1 MRTKLFLAFI
11 VIIFAALVSTIA
23 FEWLILRDFDSYV
36 HGVREDQVYWIIA
49 SIEGGYKDGTWDKG
63 ILSETMHWAMML
75 GLDIKILD
83 MQRSEIIHSHHVMES
98 LPPGMKRRMEE
109 LFRVDMDAHRKYDE
123 FPIISNGSKIGTLLA
138 RSFQKKKLAEKEA
151 IFEGRVRH
159 FLYIYL
165 LIAGAGSLFIGLM
178 LTEYLSKPVMLLKKA
193 SEKIA
198 AGDFA
203 VRISA
208 EAPDEVGNLAKTFNK
223 MAESLQKEETL
234 RKRLMSNIAHELRT
248 PLTIMKTHVEAM
260 ADGIVTDTSKG
271 LDNITNEIER
281 LITLVK
287 GIEDITAA
295 EASFFTKGE
304 EIDIH
309 LKEFLSGIVDDLR
322 PLFQGR
328 GLFITIKEKSALV
341 VSVDVEKL
349 EIILRNILSNAL
361 KFTEKG
367 GVSIDYG
374 ALQPKVPRLS
384 GDPGAES
391 SRFFVEVSDTGRGIP
406 ENELSQ
412 IFDRFYRSGESGID
426 GLGLGLAIV
435 KELVDIMEGEIAVQ
449 STPGEGTS
457 FRILLPSAHI

>member
-1 MRTKLFLAFI
+1 MRTKLFLAF
-11 VIIFAALVSTIA
+11 VAIIFATLVSTIVFA
-23 FEWLILRDFDSYV
+23 SLILKDFDSYIR
-36 HGVREDQVYWIIA
+36 GVREDQIYWIIA
-49 SIEGGYKDGTWDKG
+49 SVEGGYKDRTWDKG
-63 ILSETMHWAMML
+63 NLSETMHWAMMM

-83 MQRSEIIHSHHVMES
+83 MDRREIIHSHHVMES
-98 LPPGMKRRMEE
+98 LPPEMKRRMEE
-109 LFRVDMDAHRKYDE
+109 LFRVDMDARRKYDE

-138 RSFQKKKLAEKEA
+138 RSFQKKALAEKEA

-178 LTEYLSKPVMLLKKA
+178 LTERLSKPVRLLKKA

-208 EAPDEVGNLAKTFNK
+208 ESPDEFGNLAKTFNK
-223 MAESLQKEETL
+223 MAESLQKEEAL

-260 ADGIVTDTSKG
+260 ADGILTDTAKG
-271 LDNITNEIER
+271 LDTIANEIER

-304 EIDIH
+304 EVEIN

-328 GLFITIKEKSALV
+328 GLFINITEKSALA
-341 VSVDVEKL
+341 VSADVEKL
-349 EIILRNILSNAL
+349 ERILRNILSNAL

-367 GVSIDYG
+367 GASIDYG
-374 ALQPKVPRLS
+374 TA
-384 GDPGAES
+384 GN
-391 SRFFVEVSDTGRGIP
+391 RFFVEVSDTGMGIP
-406 ENELSQ
+406 ENELPH
-412 IFDRFYRSGESGID
+412 IFDRFYRSGQSGIN

-435 KELVDIMEGEIAVQ
+435 KELVDIMEGEIVVKCA
-449 STPGEGTS
+449 PGKGTS
-457 FRILLPSAHI
+457 FRILLPSAHK